1 MRILFDGK
9 GDGGGMSQA
18 EKDEAYAFQNN
29 LAKAQHERMKKAQL
43 KAEERAAKEREKERE
58 AELKRQREG
67 EREKAKLMAE
77 EEMREAVIMN
87 EADVPSQDDN
97 TYGDL
102 NLDVPLIESP
112 DYGKDKDLE

>member
-9 GDGGGMSQA
+9 GSGGEMTQGQ
-18 EKDEAYAFQNN
+18 KDEAYDFQNN
-29 LAKAQHERMKKAQL
+29 LAKAQHERMKTAER

-67 EREKAKLMAE
+67 EREKAKLMAQ
-77 EEMREAVIMN
+77 EEMRETMIMN
-87 EADVPSQDDN
+87 EADVPSQEDN

-112 DYGKDKDLE
+112 DYGKDKNLE